1 MNLNIFFIIIS
12 SGLLM
17 IYFLFKPLI
26 IKEQKFTDV
35 ALFNIFSF
43 TMYELNNKGLITLM
57 SGTEAIRYSNRY
69 TVKQIDYTD
78 NSKNYIANMKSNN
91 GIYKN
96 EIVTLDGDVIYYRE
110 DGLTFET
117 QKAVYNKKTSI
128 AQADGKYILYQNSDR
143 VVGVQLKYNNLL
155 KQVSSKDVTAKYQLI
170 EEHK

>member
-1 MNLNIFFIIIS
+1 MNLNIFFIIVS
-12 SGLLM
+12 AGLLM
-17 IYFLFKPLI
+17 IYFLFKPLS

-35 ALFNIFSF
+35 PLFNIFSF

-57 SGTEAIRYSNRY
+57 SGTEATRYTNRY
-69 TVKQIDYTD
+69 VVNLIDYTD
-78 NSKNYIANMKSNN
+78 NSKNYIANMKANS

-96 EIVTLDGDVIYYRE
+96 EIVTLEGDVVYYRE

-128 AQADGKYILYQNSDR
+128 TNADGKYLLYQNSDR
-143 VVGVQLKYNNLL
+143 VIGTQLKYNNLL
-155 KQVSSKDVTAKYQLI
+155 EQVSSKDVVAKYQLK